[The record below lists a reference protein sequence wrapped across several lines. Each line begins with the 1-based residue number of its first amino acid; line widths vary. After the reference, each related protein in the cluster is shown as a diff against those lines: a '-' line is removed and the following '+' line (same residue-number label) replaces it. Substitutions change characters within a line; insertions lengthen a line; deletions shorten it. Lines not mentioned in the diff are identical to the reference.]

1 MLGALKFENKPLRTR
16 WYLSA
21 TRYTTILP
29 RTHFPKNSGRKIV
42 VQLIFS
48 RFSI

>member
-21 TRYTTILP
+21 TRYTT
-29 RTHFPKNSGRKIV
+29 KIV
-42 VQLIFS
+42 LSVGCWDLPFL
-48 RFSI
+48 FLE